1 MTAVSKDKTV
11 RVHVDPLPESNAS
24 DKLATY
30 FKSELKKRSKIED
43 VDLS

>member
-24 DKLATY
+24 EKLATW
-30 FKSELKKRSKIED
+30 FKSELRKKNIQD
-43 VDLS
+43 VDL